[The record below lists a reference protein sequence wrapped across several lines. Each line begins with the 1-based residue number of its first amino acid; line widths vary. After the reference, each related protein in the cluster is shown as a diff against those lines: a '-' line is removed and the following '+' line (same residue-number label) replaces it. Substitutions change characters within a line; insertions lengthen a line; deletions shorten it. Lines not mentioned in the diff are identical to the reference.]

1 MKISHVVK
9 EKMNLLGQ
17 KKIPFVFI
25 IDYQEDTS
33 VVIPLS
39 EINTDMLLYD
49 FEGISNTESRTIK
62 SEKSIQLEVF
72 PVDYTTYLNQFN
84 RIQHE
89 IASGNTYLLNLTT
102 STPIKS
108 KYSLKEIFH
117 CAKAKYRLWLDDK
130 FVCFSPETFVK
141 IIDNKIFS
149 YPMKGTIDGSIPN
162 AESIILSDTK
172 ESSEHYTIVDL
183 IRNDLNL
190 VSKNVTVEQF
200 RYIEKVE
207 THSGSILQ
215 VSSRISGI
223 LNNNWNMHIGDIF
236 DKLLPAGSISGAP
249 KERTIE
255 IINLTETHSRGFYTG
270 IAGIFDGNT
279 VNSMVMIRFIEKNDN
294 NYYYKSGGGITSMS
308 DARKEYE
315 ELIQKIYVPVY

>member
-25 IDYQEDTS
+25 IDYHEDTS

-49 FEGISNTESRTIK
+49 FEGISNTESKTIK

-162 AESIILSDTK
+162 AESIILSDIK

-190 VSKNVTVEQF
+190 VSKNVTVEKF

-207 THSGSILQ
+207 TQNGSILQ

-236 DKLLPAGSISGAP
+236 DKLLPAGSICGAP

-279 VNSMVMIRFIEKNDN
+279 VNSMVMIRYIEKNDN